1 MKSILTEIVLSAG
14 AIVFWALAL
23 PAAIVAFPAITL
35 YEKTANLLARGT
47 ADHGR
52 RVTTSV
58 LAATGLPGAV
68 PRLGGTS
75 APERL
80 LRCPPD

>member
-14 AIVFWALAL
+14 ATVFWALAL

-47 ADHGR
+47 AASECR
-52 RVTTSV
+52 R
-58 LAATGLPGAV
+58 P
-68 PRLGGTS
+68 
-75 APERL
+75 APL
-80 LRCPPD
+80 TA